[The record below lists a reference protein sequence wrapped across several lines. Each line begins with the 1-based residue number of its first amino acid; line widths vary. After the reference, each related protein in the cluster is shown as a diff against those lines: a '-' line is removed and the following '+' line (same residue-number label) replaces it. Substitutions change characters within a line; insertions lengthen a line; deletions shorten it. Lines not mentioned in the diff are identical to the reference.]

1 VRAPAARLGLVRV
14 AVGGY
19 TLAHYL
25 KNRRMHREV
34 TRTLAAL
41 FAPVGPVR
49 ALRRPLPPRL
59 ADGLSDAT
67 LVSALLFTLGVRH
80 RLVGPAHS
88 ALLTWTLSYRNSWSM
103 IYHFQN
109 ALVAHTVLLGAS
121 PAADGASVDAL
132 RRGGAEPAP
141 HARYGAPLLLMNA
154 ASAVAYL
161 LAGVAKVA
169 GPSGWGW
176 ARGDALRRQVAVD
189 GIRKELFGGRVSP
202 AAYALYRHRGLF
214 SAMAVTSLGLELI
227 APLALVDRA
236 IGRQWAAAMFGMHWA
251 IRVIMGIPFP
261 YQLCGASFT
270 PWLDLERALRV
281 RRRG

>member
-1 VRAPAARLGLVRV
+1 MAPAARLGLVRV

-34 TRTLAAL
+34 TRTDPTL

-49 ALRRPLPPRL
+49 VLGRPLPPRL
-59 ADGLSDAT
+59 ADGLNDAAVAST
-67 LVSALLFTLGVRH
+67 LLFTLGVRH
-80 RLVGPAHS
+80 RVVGPAHS

-109 ALVAHTVLLGAS
+109 ILVAHTVLLGAS

-132 RRGGAEPAP
+132 LHGGAKPAP
-141 HARYGAPLLLMNA
+141 HARYGAPLQLMNA

-176 ARGDALRRQVAVD
+176 ARGDTLRRHVAVD
-189 GIRKELFGGRVSP
+189 AIRKELFGARVSP
-202 AAYALYRHRGLF
+202 AVYALDGHRGLF
-214 SAMAVTSLGLELI
+214 SAMAVTSLALELT

-236 IGRQWAAAMFGMHWA
+236 VGRLWASAVFGMHWG
-251 IRVIMGIPFP
+251 ILVIMGIPFP

-281 RRRG
+281 LRRG